1 MALEFRDRLRNC
13 IDEAFTNIL
22 VEGKSYDAGLDTATD
37 IVEEVLAEELARI
50 MTQVIL
56 MMSNDLSNLQTAM
69 LKEVEELLERKKF
82 RDKIAAEKEQ
92 AMQQALQHE
101 TAKAKKE
108 KRRK

>member
-1 MALEFRDRLRNC
+1 MVLEFRDKLRNC

-56 MMSNDLSNLQTAM
+56 MMSGDLANLECAM
-69 LKEVEELLERKKF
+69 LKEVEEILERKRF
-82 RDKIAAEKEQ
+82 RAKMTAEAEHLMFQ
-92 AMQQALQHE
+92 AE
-101 TAKAKKE
+101 EKKKAS

>member
-1 MALEFRDRLRNC
+1 MVLEFRDKLRNC

-56 MMSNDLSNLQTAM
+56 MMSNDLSNLEKAM
-69 LKEVEELLERKKF
+69 LKEVEEILERKRF
-82 RDKIAAEKEQ
+82 REKMVAEAEHLMDQATEKKKAA
-92 AMQQALQHE
+92 
-101 TAKAKKE
+101 